1 METQHDVTAEALP
14 HSAAHDQARGY
25 ALAQRISHIFHPIFL
40 ATGSCLMVG
49 YGALPQQRWLG
60 LGWAAL
66 SILMLVVPS
75 VLFFRIR
82 LRQGAYSDTDVS
94 VRHQRNELYF
104 FSGALLLVN
113 LVLLLLLGAPL
124 DFVGLLLSVLLLA
137 LCGWAINLFW
147 KISVHASS
155 ISSCATISMIY
166 MPPLSMVLWPCAL
179 LVGWARVRTG
189 NHTPAQVGAGFVLAA
204 VCVWS
209 VFWALGIA

>member
-1 METQHDVTAEALP
+1 METQHEATAEALP
-14 HSAAHDQARGY
+14 HDTTHDQARGY
-25 ALAQRISHIFHPIFL
+25 ALAQHISHIFHPIFL
-40 ATGSCLMVG
+40 STGSCLIVG
-49 YGALPQQRWLG
+49 YSALPQQRWLG
-60 LGWAAL
+60 LGWAVL
-66 SILMLVVPS
+66 SILMMVVPG
-75 VLFFRIR
+75 VLFFRFR

-104 FSGALLLVN
+104 FSGAILLVN
-113 LVLLLLLGAPL
+113 LVVLLLLNAPL
-124 DFVGLLLSVLLLA
+124 DFVALLLSVLLLA

-166 MPPLSMVLWPCAL
+166 MAPLGVVLWPCAL

-189 NHTPAQVGAGFVLAA
+189 NHTPAQVGAGLVLAA
-204 VCVWS
+204 ACIGS

>member
-1 METQHDVTAEALP
+1 METQHEATAEALP
-14 HSAAHDQARGY
+14 HGTTHDHARGY
-25 ALAQRISHIFHPIFL
+25 ALAQHISHIFHPIFL
-40 ATGSCLMVG
+40 ATGSCLIVG

-60 LGWAAL
+60 LGWAVL
-66 SILMLVVPS
+66 SILMMVVPG
-75 VLFFRIR
+75 VLFFRFR

-104 FSGALLLVN
+104 FCGAVLLVN
-113 LVLLLLLGAPL
+113 LVVLLLLNAPL
-124 DFVGLLLSVLLLA
+124 DFVALLLSVLLLA

-166 MPPLSMVLWPCAL
+166 MAPLGVVLWPCAL

-189 NHTPAQVGAGFVLAA
+189 NHTPAQVGAGLVLAA
-204 VCVWS
+204 ACIGS
-209 VFWALGIA
+209 VFWALGIM

>member
-1 METQHDVTAEALP
+1 METQHEATAEVL
-14 HSAAHDQARGY
+14 AHDTPHDRARGY

-40 ATGSCLMVG
+40 AIAGSLMVG

-60 LGWAAL
+60 LGWAGL
-66 SILMLVVPS
+66 SILLLVVPG
-75 VLFFRIR
+75 VLFFRMR

-104 FSGALLLVN
+104 FGGAVLLTN
-113 LVLLLLLGAPL
+113 LVVLLLLGAPL

-166 MPPLSMVLWPCAL
+166 LPPLSIILWPCAL

-204 VCVWS
+204 VCIWG